1 MDESD
6 YFSWGKVFDENKD
19 NLEIHFEKYLN
30 RKDLFECLTELVIE
44 EKKDK
49 IFRYTF
55 NEAAK
60 IIKSSNSSLK
70 ELWKDNSLLIY
81 II

>member
-1 MDESD
+1 M
-6 YFSWGKVFDENKD
+6 GKVFDENKD
-19 NLEIHFEKYLN
+19 NLEIHFKEYLN
-30 RKDLFECLTELVIE
+30 RNDLFECLTELVIE

-49 IFRYTF
+49 IFKYTF

-70 ELWKDNSLLIY
+70 EL
-81 II
+81 